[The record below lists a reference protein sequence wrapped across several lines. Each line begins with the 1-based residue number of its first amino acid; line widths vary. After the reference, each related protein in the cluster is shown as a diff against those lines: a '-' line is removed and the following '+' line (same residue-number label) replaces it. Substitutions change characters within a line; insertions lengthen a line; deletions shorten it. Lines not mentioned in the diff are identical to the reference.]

1 MNDVTCWRYSVPN
14 VDYDGW
20 AVAHLDNR
28 GFLAVIGDYGE
39 FGHLWH
45 NFGDEDFRVFL
56 SRLGPDYLMGKLGER
71 TELNRKKTVHE
82 LRREICQDRR
92 SGLLDREQAREDW
105 DAVAAFEVESDA
117 TYSAEDFLDELHMED
132 AGELFV
138 MDYPPRLKGFMERTW
153 PRLVAAM
160 QEDLAR
166 EALDLKQMSP
176 VMANQLHRMAP
187 STRKAFKMAVSALY
201 FMNKPD
207 QRSALASVARTL
219 LDADG
224 RDTEDIDLHTWA
236 HALNPDWDPHDSAP
250 MQVGGEQRG

>member
-71 TELNRKKTVHE
+71 SELNRKDTVHE
-82 LRREICQDRR
+82 LRREICQDRQAG
-92 SGLLDREQAREDW
+92 SLDREQAREDW

-117 TYSAEDFLDELHMED
+117 TYSAEDLLDELHMED

-153 PRLVAAM
+153 PRLVAEM
-160 QEDLAR
+160 QKDLAR
-166 EALDLKQMSP
+166 EAEEAKRMPEALREPMRHLSP
-176 VMANQLHRMAP
+176 TAKEALN
-187 STRKAFKMAVSALY
+187 TAVKALY
-201 FMNKPD
+201 FAD
-207 QRSALASVARTL
+207 SSDYYSALWGVVGTL
-219 LDADG
+219 LHMTPLELENSDIRELAD
-224 RDTEDIDLHTWA
+224 
-236 HALNPDWDPHDSAP
+236 ALNPEWHADA
-250 MQVGGEQRG
+250 VTELGGDLRG